1 MNALHN
7 DFGDCV
13 AFKAVKRC
21 VRLDLSRA
29 LSHALSRN
37 LSHVLSRVLLS
48 GVVALMCVNSAL
60 ALDINQANEAELDSI
75 KGMGPALSAKV
86 LKARAQGSFKDWSDV
101 MQRVSGIRQNK
112 AQQLSEQGLTV
123 NGEAFSAKNK

>member
-7 DFGDCV
+7 DFGDCA

-29 LSHALSRN
+29 LSHVLSRN
-37 LSHVLSRVLLS
+37 LSHILSRVLLS
-48 GVVALMCVNSAL
+48 GVVALMCFNSAL
-60 ALDINQANEAELDSI
+60 ALDINQANEAELDSV

-86 LKARAQGSFKDWSDV
+86 LKARAQGLFKDWSDV

-123 NGEAFSAKNK
+123 NDEAFSAKNK